1 MLNLMRRFASTWVG
15 KILGGL
21 LLVGLAGFGISNV
34 LLDLGSTTLARVGDE
49 DITTVQFQR
58 AYNQQLNQ
66 YAQQTGQQ
74 PTPEQALQ
82 LGIPTAVIAK
92 LASDAAINQTAV
104 KLGIGVSDAKLADMV
119 RTDSSFF
126 GVLGTFDRSIF
137 NQVLQSSG
145 YTEAEY
151 FDLQARAARRQQVA
165 IGLFAGT
172 AIPATAATLL
182 NRYRNDTRTV
192 EYFTLNGTSLA
203 SIPTPTEDDLA
214 AYLKTNQ
221 KNFRTKETR
230 TADVVYLDPDILS
243 AQYQP
248 TEDEIKAE
256 YDRTKAQL
264 TKIEKRDIQQ
274 VALAD
279 DAKATFFQQQHDAGV
294 SFADALTASGLKA
307 TDLGL
312 LAKTEVNDE
321 ALADAAFGL
330 SKEGDFTII
339 PGIGGKRVVA
349 VTKIE
354 AGGQIAYD
362 DAKADIAKR
371 LAVAKAK
378 AAYADLQDQIEELR
392 AAFKPLKDI
401 ATRFK
406 LPIETVALTADGAQL
421 AAVPGL
427 PKEDQSKVA
436 GGIFA
441 ATPGKLAPTVS
452 FGATQNVWFDLTK
465 VDAAR
470 DQTLAEVHDAVSN
483 AWTTEKTENALLT
496 EVKSIIADLDSGKS
510 FQDVAAAKSQFATLS
525 QPITRDGDKTPV
537 LSQTV
542 ATAIFSA
549 GPDSHGWVIDG
560 DGDYLV
566 YHVTDVTPPTG
577 DPASNITD
585 FLTNSTRDEL
595 YAEFI
600 SGIRDEA
607 GIKINQQALSQILNL
622 DPTAQQ

>member
-441 ATPGKLAPTVS
+441 ATQGKLAPTVS

>member
-214 AYLKTNQ
+214 AYLKANQ

-330 SKEGDFTII
+330 TKEGDFTII

-441 ATPGKLAPTVS
+441 ATQGKLAPTVS